1 MSVSYKVI
9 GRHIQE
15 ARKQAKLTQR
25 AVAEKLNMSD
35 TYYGKIERGECRVNL
50 ERLAQIS
57 VLLHTPLE
65 DLISGCM
72 EQSGPADMETRR
84 NSVLLLSFQK
94 SHMAARKGAA
104 SSCCA
109 YAETLHRWTE
119 NKIYLN
125 HAGPFTGTG
134 FLLFPVVRSTVEKQ
148 SYSAKS
154 GGAYTDREQDPYKY
168 QTITIYPL
176 LQILRRTISPTR
188 NFPTEQKS
196 SVGIR
201 FVQQTN
207 RMNTEGKHEI
217 QKQRSK

>member
-72 EQSGPADMETRR
+72 EQSGPTDMENPKKTRSCCSVFR
-84 NSVLLLSFQK
+84 NRIWLLGKEPQA
-94 SHMAARKGAA
+94 HAARMQRHCTDGQRIK
-104 SSCCA
+104 
-109 YAETLHRWTE
+109 
-119 NKIYLN
+119 
-125 HAGPFTGTG
+125 
-134 FLLFPVVRSTVEKQ
+134 
-148 SYSAKS
+148 
-154 GGAYTDREQDPYKY
+154 YT
-168 QTITIYPL
+168 
-176 LQILRRTISPTR
+176 
-188 NFPTEQKS
+188 
-196 SVGIR
+196 
-201 FVQQTN
+201 
-207 RMNTEGKHEI
+207 
-217 QKQRSK
+217 

>member
-72 EQSGPADMETRR
+72 EQSGPTDMENPKKLGLATQFSEIAYGCSER
-84 NSVLLLSFQK
+84 S
-94 SHMAARKGAA
+94 RKLMLRVCRDIA
-104 SSCCA
+104 
-109 YAETLHRWTE
+109 
-119 NKIYLN
+119 
-125 HAGPFTGTG
+125 
-134 FLLFPVVRSTVEKQ
+134 Q
-148 SYSAKS
+148 M
-154 GGAYTDREQDPYKY
+154 DRE
-168 QTITIYPL
+168 
-176 LQILRRTISPTR
+176 
-188 NFPTEQKS
+188 
-196 SVGIR
+196 
-201 FVQQTN
+201 
-207 RMNTEGKHEI
+207 
-217 QKQRSK
+217 

>member
-35 TYYGKIERGECRVNL
+35 TYYGKIERGECRAWRKSACCCIRRWRISSAAAWSNL
-50 ERLAQIS
+50 DRP
-57 VLLHTPLE
+57 TWK
-65 DLISGCM
+65 
-72 EQSGPADMETRR
+72 TRR

-94 SHMAARKGAA
+94 SHMAARRGAA

-134 FLLFPVVRSTVEKQ
+134 FLLFPAVRSTVEKQ
-148 SYSAKS
+148 SYPARS
-154 GGAYTDREQDPYKY
+154 GGAYTDREQNPYKH

-196 SVGIR
+196 SVCIR

>member
-50 ERLAQIS
+50 DRP
-57 VLLHTPLE
+57 TWK
-65 DLISGCM
+65 
-72 EQSGPADMETRR
+72 TRR

-148 SYSAKS
+148 SYSARS

-168 QTITIYPL
+168 QTITIYTL

>member
-72 EQSGPADMETRR
+72 EQSGPADMENPKKLDRK
-84 NSVLLLSFQK
+84 SV
-94 SHMAARKGAA
+94 
-104 SSCCA
+104 
-109 YAETLHRWTE
+109 
-119 NKIYLN
+119 
-125 HAGPFTGTG
+125 
-134 FLLFPVVRSTVEKQ
+134 V
-148 SYSAKS
+148 
-154 GGAYTDREQDPYKY
+154 
-168 QTITIYPL
+168 
-176 LQILRRTISPTR
+176 
-188 NFPTEQKS
+188 
-196 SVGIR
+196 
-201 FVQQTN
+201 
-207 RMNTEGKHEI
+207 
-217 QKQRSK
+217 

>member
-35 TYYGKIERGECRVNL
+35 TYYGKIERGECPRESGAPGANQRVAAYAAGGSHQ
-50 ERLAQIS
+50 RLHGAIWTGRHGNPKKLGLAAQFSEIAY
-57 VLLHTPLE
+57 
-65 DLISGCM
+65 GCS
-72 EQSGPADMETRR
+72 E
-84 NSVLLLSFQK
+84 
-94 SHMAARKGAA
+94 GAA

-148 SYSAKS
+148 SYSARS